1 MRSEWEVNQAID
13 KYANLIT
20 RICFLYLKNEADT
33 QDVLQSVFLKYLKHD
48 KPFESEEHEKA
59 WFIRV
64 SINACKDI
72 LKNFFHSHI
81 VSLDKVEQVF
91 LTESPQHPEVLEAVL
106 SLPQKYRSVIYLY
119 YYEGYKETE
128 IAMILKK
135 KVNTIY
141 TWMFQAKRL
150 LKKQLGGEWDAS

>member
-1 MRSEWEVNQAID
+1 MRSEREVNQAID
-13 KYANLIT
+13 KYVNLIT

-81 VSLDKVEQVF
+81 VSLDKVEQFFFNRTTSASGSIGSRFVP
-91 LTESPQHPEVLEAVL
+91 SAKV
-106 SLPQKYRSVIYLY
+106 SLCDLF
-119 YYEGYKETE
+119 
-128 IAMILKK
+128 IL
-135 KVNTIY
+135 
-141 TWMFQAKRL
+141 L
-150 LKKQLGGEWDAS
+150 